1 MAATAGHPVRLVLT
15 DAAATPGDRLI
26 VRLHSGELWRKRPS
40 SVSVRIR
47 TLPSM
52 ADVFVYD
59 WHWPL
64 RYELTED
71 FERRLDDV
79 GLRVMRDYEDLP
91 FSLEPNVTG
100 VPTDAIGLL
109 AEVAPLSEENAYMV
123 WWPSQN
129 DIEMHVTTVVGG
141 QLHEIRTERPRARA
155 SELEAA
161 VRWAENRALDERI
174 RRVAELTTFDPA
186 LRSQAALPRA
196 ADLVAAMPADW
207 SDDQRWA
214 RMVDLYEQLR
224 DAYLHLRASSVL
236 TEGER
241 GGGAGAV

>member
-1 MAATAGHPVRLVLT
+1 
-15 DAAATPGDRLI
+15 
-26 VRLHSGELWRKRPS
+26 
-40 SVSVRIR
+40 
-47 TLPSM
+47 M
-52 ADVFVYD
+52 ADIFVYD

-64 RYELTED
+64 RCEPTED
-71 FERRLDDV
+71 LERRLYDV
-79 GLRVMRDYEDLP
+79 GLLVMWNYEDLP
-91 FSLEPNVTG
+91 LSLEPNVTG
-100 VPTDAIGLL
+100 VPTVAIDLL
-109 AEVAPLSEENAYMV
+109 AEVAPSSEENAYMV

-141 QLHEIRTERPRARA
+141 QLHEVRTERPRARA

-161 VRWAENRALDERI
+161 VRWAENRALDEHI
-174 RRVAELTTFDPA
+174 RRVAELTPFDPT
-186 LRSQAALPRA
+186 LRSQAVLPCA

-224 DAYLHLRASSVL
+224 DAYLDLRASSVL
-236 TEGER
+236 TEGEQ